1 MYKEGKRGKEE
12 GMRSEM
18 AGNGK
23 GKHLDFGKREEEGM
37 GRMRGTGKTGKT
49 GEEE

>member
-12 GMRSEM
+12 GMRSER

-23 GKHLDFGKREEEGM
+23 GKHLDLGKGEEEGREKVWGM
-37 GRMRGTGKTGKT
+37 GIT
-49 GEEE
+49 GEEEGE